1 MATNLLAEYNRKRD
15 FKKTAEPAGKIAH
28 SEGGDRFV
36 VQKHEATRLHWDF
49 RIEAD
54 GVLKSWAV
62 TKGPSPDPDIKRLAV
77 RTEDH
82 PLAYAGFEGII
93 PEDEYGGGTVML
105 WDKGT
110 WEPAP
115 GKSWKDL
122 EKGHLHMILHGERMK
137 GDWLLIRLKKKPGE
151 KRENWLLRKLDDEY
165 AEPGDPLVQRGLTS
179 VLTGRTMA
187 EIAAD
192 KKGEYSLSGKSDKA
206 FKAQMAKA
214 AKRNAEFLPASKRGA
229 GEAGGGAPA
238 RSRNAAGA
246 SPPRRSASRSPSR
259 RGRGLPKLRAPQL
272 ATLVSEVPA
281 GNGWMHEIKFDGYR
295 ALVACAG
302 NEVRIYTRK
311 GLDWSDKF
319 APLVE
324 RFQALELPSCLID
337 GEIVAYDK
345 EGNPD
350 FSSLQQVLKRGRGA
364 QGEGDNLAF
373 HAFDLLELN
382 GEDLT
387 KQPNIERKERLE
399 ALLAKAQAPIHVA
412 DHVIGAGEKLFQAM
426 CGAGQEGII
435 SKKIDAKYQLG
446 RRTKS
451 WVKVKC
457 TRRQE
462 FVIIGWKKSSARGRP
477 FSSLLLAQ
485 NEGGKLVYKGNVGT
499 GFDQDALHD
508 LATKFAKLQR
518 KTAPAEVGR
527 PESRGVTWLE
537 PKLVAE
543 IAFSEFTADG
553 NVRHGSYLGLRQDKK
568 ADEVVPEVPQEIPA
582 DNPAADV
589 TISHRDRVIFPDSGQ
604 TKGELAGYYTAVAP
618 LMLPWRAGRPSSL
631 VRCPQGRAKKCFFQK
646 HDSGS
651 FGPHVHHVPVTEK
664 RGNVEDYLYVDDA
677 AGLLTCVQMGTI
689 EFHGW
694 GSRAEDVEAPDRMV
708 FDLDPDVGL
717 DFNDVKKAA
726 HDIHK
731 KLADIG
737 LTSFAMLSGGKGVHV
752 VVPLTPGHSWD
763 AHKDFSKRFAEALAM
778 AEPDRFIANMSKAKR
793 VGKIFVDYL
802 RNQRGATAVLPYSAR
817 AREGAPVAVPIAW
830 GELAGFENAH
840 PFSIADAGRLLDRA
854 ADNSLAGWGFAEQA
868 LPGF

>member
-1 MATNLLAEYNRKRD
+1 MAADALAEYNRKRD
-15 FKKTAEPAGKIAH
+15 FKKTAEPAGKIAR
-28 SEGGDRFV
+28 SAGGNRFI

-82 PLAYAGFEGII
+82 PLAYAEFEGII

-137 GDWLLIRLKKKPGE
+137 GEWLLIRLKKKPGE
-151 KRENWLLRKLDDEY
+151 KRENWLLRKLDDQY
-165 AEPGDPLVQRGLTS
+165 AEAGDALVQRGLTS

-192 KKGEYSLSGKSDKA
+192 RKGEFSLSGKSASA
-206 FKAQMAKA
+206 FKAQMRKA
-214 AKRNAEFLPASKRGA
+214 AARNAEVGK
-229 GEAGGGAPA
+229 
-238 RSRNAAGA
+238 
-246 SPPRRSASRSPSR
+246 
-259 RGRGLPKLRAPQL
+259 GRATAKTVKTLPKFRAPQL
-272 ATLVSEVPA
+272 ATLVDEVPA

-302 NEVRIYTRK
+302 DRVKVYTRK
-311 GLDWSDKF
+311 GLDWTDKF
-319 APLVE
+319 TPLVE
-324 RFQALELPSCLID
+324 QFQALDLPSCLID

-345 EGNPD
+345 DGNPD
-350 FSSLQQVLKRGRGA
+350 FSSLQQVLKRGHGS
-364 QGEGDNLAF
+364 QKGGDNLAF
-373 HAFDLLELN
+373 YAFDLIELN

-387 KQPNIERKERLE
+387 SRPNVERKERLE
-399 ALLAKAQAPIHVA
+399 ALLAHAKAPIHVA
-412 DHVIGAGEKLFQAM
+412 DHVIGAGEKLFSAM
-426 CGAGQEGII
+426 CDAGQEGII
-435 SKKIDAKYQLG
+435 SKKIDARYSVGK
-446 RRTKS
+446 RTRN

-462 FVIIGWKKSSARGRP
+462 FVIIGWKKSEARGRP

-499 GFDQDALHD
+499 GFDMDTLQD
-508 LATKFAKLQR
+508 LAKRFRALETKD
-518 KTAPAEVGR
+518 APAEVSR
-527 PESRGVTWLE
+527 ADSRGVTWLKPE
-537 PKLVAE
+537 LVAE
-543 IAFSEFTADG
+543 VAFSEFTHEG
-553 NVRHGSYLGLRQDKK
+553 TLRHPSYLGLRGDKP
-568 ADEVVPEVPQEIPA
+568 AREVVPEVAEEAPDDDTA
-582 DNPAADV
+582 TGV
-589 TISHRDRVIFPDSGQ
+589 KISNRERVIYPESGQ
-604 TKGELAGYYTAVAP
+604 TKGQLADYYKAIAP
-618 LMLPWRAGRPSSL
+618 VMLPWLAGRPISL

-646 HDSGS
+646 HDTGS

-664 RGNVEDYLYVDDA
+664 RGNVEEYIYVEDV
-677 AGLLTCVQMGTI
+677 AGLLACVQMGTI

-694 GSRAEDVEAPDRMV
+694 GSRSEDIEAPDRMV
-708 FDLDPDVGL
+708 FDLDPDEGL
-717 DFNDVKKAA
+717 DFEDVKSAA
-726 HDIHK
+726 SDIHK

-763 AHKDFSKRFAEALAM
+763 EHKDFSKRFAEALSM

-793 VGKIFVDYL
+793 AGKIFVDYL

-817 AREGAPVAVPIAW
+817 ARAGAPVAAPIAW
-830 GELAGFENAH
+830 GELKDFKNAH
-840 PFSIADAGRLLDRA
+840 PFSIGDAKRLLDRA
-854 ADNSLAGWGFAEQA
+854 AGKSLAGWGFAEQA
-868 LPGF
+868 LPHF